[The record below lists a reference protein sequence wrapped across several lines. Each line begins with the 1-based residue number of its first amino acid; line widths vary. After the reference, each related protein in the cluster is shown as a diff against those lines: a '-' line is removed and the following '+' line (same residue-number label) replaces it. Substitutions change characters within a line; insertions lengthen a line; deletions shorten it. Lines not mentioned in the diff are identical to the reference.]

1 MFDYIMN
8 HPEEYF
14 LGCLI
19 VAYFVAN
26 IGTTIMFTPE
36 KRNWRN
42 YLLPPWFWTNQ
53 ILKLSCE
60 KPTNVVGRLAA

>member
-8 HPEEYF
+8 HPGEYF
-14 LGCLI
+14 LGTLV

-26 IGTTIMFTPE
+26 IGTTLMFTPG

-42 YLLPPWFWTNQ
+42 YLLPPWFWTN
-53 ILKLSCE
+53 
-60 KPTNVVGRLAA
+60 